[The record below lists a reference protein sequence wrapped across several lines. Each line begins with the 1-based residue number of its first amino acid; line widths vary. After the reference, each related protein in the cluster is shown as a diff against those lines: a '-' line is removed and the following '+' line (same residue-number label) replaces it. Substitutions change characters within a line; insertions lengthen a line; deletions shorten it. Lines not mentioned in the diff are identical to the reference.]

1 MIFAAGLGTRLRPL
15 TDTMPKALVPVSGR
29 PILGYQLERLAAAGV
44 KEVVVNVH
52 HFAEQVIRYLEE
64 HDFGLRVRV
73 SDERDELLDTGG
85 GLARARQWLDG
96 DAPVLVHNVD
106 ILSNVDLHRWA
117 GAHPDGTTLL
127 VSERQ
132 TQRYLLFD
140 EENRLVGWTNVA
152 TGQVR
157 SPYSKLDVARCR
169 RYAFSG
175 IQLFSPRLFSLMEG
189 WPRRFPSSTFIF
201 PSVVKCLFTA
211 VRSPD
216 CDCLTSGNLPLWPQR
231 KTSSHRPA
239 TAPVPESC
247 RRWHQV
253 SANKRIFAV

>member
-1 MIFAAGLGTRLRPL
+1 MEKAMIFAAGLGTRLRPL

-117 GAHPDGTTLL
+117 GEHPDGTTLL
-127 VSERQ
+127 VGERQ

-169 RYAFSG
+169 RYAF
-175 IQLFSPRLFSLMEG
+175 QAFSFFLRDFS
-189 WPRRFPSSTFIF
+189 
-201 PSVVKCLFTA
+201 V
-211 VRSPD
+211 
-216 CDCLTSGNLPLWPQR
+216 
-231 KTSSHRPA
+231 
-239 TAPVPESC
+239 
-247 RRWHQV
+247 
-253 SANKRIFAV
+253 

>member
-1 MIFAAGLGTRLRPL
+1 MEKAMIFAAGLGTRLRPL
-15 TDTMPKALVPVSGR
+15 TDTMPKALVPVAGR

-52 HFAEQVIRYLEE
+52 HFAEQVIRYIEE
-64 HDFGLRVRV
+64 HDFGLCVRV

-85 GLARARQWLDG
+85 GLARARQWLDVG
-96 DAPVLVHNVD
+96 TPVLVHNVD
-106 ILSNVDLHRWA
+106 ILSNIDLRSWSS
-117 GAHPDGTTLL
+117 AHPDGTTLL

-157 SPYSKLDVARCR
+157 SPYAGLDVARCR

-175 IQLFSPRLFSLMEG
+175 IQLFSPRLFRLMEG
-189 WPRRFPSSTFIF
+189 WPRRFSIIDFYLSVCREEPIYGFPEPGLRLLDIGKPAALAAAEGFLATVGSPSGVGKLPPAAS
-201 PSVVKCLFTA
+201 SV
-211 VRSPD
+211 
-216 CDCLTSGNLPLWPQR
+216 G
-231 KTSSHRPA
+231 
-239 TAPVPESC
+239 E
-247 RRWHQV
+247 
-253 SANKRIFAV
+253 